1 MRTSI
6 FRRYERES
14 ALRGF
19 PDVQFTCPPLPS
31 RKGAG
36 FRLACNT
43 STASSHG
50 RTSTCRFNRARSS
63 GNVSHR
69 CFNRYPPSLQVD
81 RPQRRWASTVHSL
94 LFPRRI
100 TTPGTAQDSKGHQK
114 RRFNLGAGSSIAE

>member
-19 PDVQFTCPPLPS
+19 PDVQVTCPPLPS

-63 GNVSHR
+63 AAATMGIDCAFPPVPSQNY
-69 CFNRYPPSLQVD
+69 NPRYCSG
-81 RPQRRWASTVHSL
+81 
-94 LFPRRI
+94 FE
-100 TTPGTAQDSKGHQK
+100 
-114 RRFNLGAGSSIAE
+114 GSPKEAV